1 MGWKESAINRVQWF
15 HFKVRCRMRP
25 STYVSSSAGTAL
37 SEGVRQTRPI
47 FIGVLVF
54 SLFINLLMFVSP
66 LYMLQIYDRVIV
78 SRSESTLFVLTL
90 LAAFLLLVYA
100 VLEVLRSR
108 LLVRAGLVFD
118 HFLGRR
124 VFEAVHQ
131 GNLRSPGAGHSQCL
145 RDLDVLR
152 EFFTGAGLI
161 ALCDAP
167 WLPIFI
173 YAAFLLHP
181 YFGYLAIFA
190 GSITFFLTVLTE
202 FVTKNELS
210 SASRASFM
218 EGQSAQ
224 STFRNTEV
232 LQAMGM
238 LGTLKNAWFS
248 HHHSKL
254 FFQALASDRA
264 GIIIAFTKFFRM
276 FLQTAILGTGAYLVI
291 QRELSPGG
299 MIAASILI
307 GRALQPLELVVANW
321 KGFISARSSYFRLR
335 SLFELVGT
343 EVSKMDLPPPI
354 GAIDLEEV
362 VVAPPGAPS
371 AIVLKGIS
379 LKILAGD
386 VIGVVGPS
394 AAGKSSLARVLVGVW
409 PTLRGV
415 VRLDGA
421 DLKHWNAAALG
432 GFIGY
437 LPQDVELFSGTVAQ
451 NIARFQEIDSEA
463 VVEAA
468 RLAGCHELI
477 QGLANG
483 YNTQIGD
490 SGASLSGGQ
499 RQRIGLARALY
510 GNPRLI
516 VLDEPN
522 AHLDSAGEEALLS
535 AVPKIKS
542 KGATVILITH
552 KINILAAVDKVLV
565 MGEGLAKV
573 FGPRDAVLQQL
584 MGPRIVSPDT
594 QATNRSN
601 QPQVITER
609 ERN

>member
-1 MGWKESAINRVQWF
+1 MAQSANVF
-15 HFKVRCRMRP
+15 
-25 STYVSSSAGTAL
+25 SSPGTAL
-37 SEGVRQTRPI
+37 SEVFSQIRPV
-47 FIGVLVF
+47 FYCVLIF

-78 SRSESTLFVLTL
+78 SRSESTLLVLTL

-100 VLEVLRSR
+100 VLEALRSR

-118 HFLGRR
+118 HLLGHR

-131 GNLRSPGAGHSQCL
+131 GNLISPGAGHSQCL
-145 RDLDVLR
+145 RDLDVVR

-161 ALCDAP
+161 ALCDVP

-173 YAAFLLHP
+173 YASFLLHP

-190 GSITFFLTVLTE
+190 GSITFLLTIIAEL
-202 FVTKNELS
+202 VTKKGL
-210 SASRASFM
+210 ARASEASFL

-238 LGTLKNAWFS
+238 LGALRNAWFYN
-248 HHHSKL
+248 HHLKL
-254 FFQALASDRA
+254 YFQALASDRA

-321 KGFISARSSYFRLR
+321 KGFNSARSSYFRLR
-335 SLFELVGT
+335 SLFELIGS

-354 GAIDLEEV
+354 GTIDLEEV
-362 VVAPPGAPS
+362 VVTPPGAPS
-371 AIVLKGIS
+371 TIVLKGIS
-379 LKILAGD
+379 LKILAGE

-432 GFIGY
+432 AFIGY
-437 LPQDVELFSGTVAQ
+437 LPQDVELFPGTVAQ
-451 NIARFQEIDSEA
+451 NIARFQEIDSVA
-463 VVEAA
+463 VLEAA

-477 QGLANG
+477 QGLSNG
-483 YNTQIGD
+483 YNTPIGD
-490 SGASLSGGQ
+490 FGASLSGGQ

-522 AHLDSAGEEALLS
+522 ANLDSAGEEALLS

-594 QATNRSN
+594 QVSTRLN
-601 QPQVITER
+601 QPHVVTER

>member
-1 MGWKESAINRVQWF
+1 
-15 HFKVRCRMRP
+15 
-25 STYVSSSAGTAL
+25 
-37 SEGVRQTRPI
+37 
-47 FIGVLVF
+47 
-54 SLFINLLMFVSP
+54 
-66 LYMLQIYDRVIV
+66 
-78 SRSESTLFVLTL
+78 
-90 LAAFLLLVYA
+90 
-100 VLEVLRSR
+100 
-108 LLVRAGLVFD
+108 
-118 HFLGRR
+118 
-124 VFEAVHQ
+124 
-131 GNLRSPGAGHSQCL
+131 
-145 RDLDVLR
+145 
-152 EFFTGAGLI
+152 
-161 ALCDAP
+161 
-167 WLPIFI
+167 
-173 YAAFLLHP
+173 
-181 YFGYLAIFA
+181 
-190 GSITFFLTVLTE
+190 
-202 FVTKNELS
+202 
-210 SASRASFM
+210 
-218 EGQSAQ
+218 
-224 STFRNTEV
+224 
-232 LQAMGM
+232 
-238 LGTLKNAWFS
+238 
-248 HHHSKL
+248 
-254 FFQALASDRA
+254 
-264 GIIIAFTKFFRM
+264 
-276 FLQTAILGTGAYLVI
+276 
-291 QRELSPGG
+291 
-299 MIAASILI
+299 
-307 GRALQPLELVVANW
+307 
-321 KGFISARSSYFRLR
+321 
-335 SLFELVGT
+335 
-343 EVSKMDLPPPI
+343 MDLPPPI

-522 AHLDSAGEEALLS
+522 ANLDSAGEEALLS